1 MLNRRTVIGALAL
14 SLAPLPRALAAAVPL
29 KPAPLTA
36 AERTEVVQIEDYLN
50 GIRTLTSTF
59 EQVSGEGGVATGKLY
74 LSRPGRMR
82 FEYDAP
88 VPVLLVADGRDIH
101 YYDRELQQVTDLRIE
116 STPAAFLLRDRVSL
130 SGGVTLTRY
139 DHQPGVIRLTFVETA
154 EPDQGSVTLALTDR
168 PLELRQWTVVDPQQ
182 KRVTVT
188 LTDPHYGAA
197 VDPKLFYW
205 TDPRPAN
212 TGR

>member
-1 MLNRRTVIGALAL
+1 MLNRRTLMGALAL
-14 SLAPLPRALAAAVPL
+14 SLTPLARALAATAPP

-36 AERTEVVQIEDYLN
+36 AQRLEVVQIEDYLN
-50 GIRTLTSTF
+50 GIRTLASNF
-59 EQVSGEGGVATGKLY
+59 EQVTGEGGIATGKLY

-101 YYDRELQQVTDLRIE
+101 YYDRDLQQVTDLRIE
-116 STPAAFLLRDRVSL
+116 NTPAAFLLRDRIAL

-154 EPDQGSVTLALTDR
+154 EPDQGSVTLTLTDR
-168 PLELRQWTVVDPQQ
+168 PIELRQWTVVDPQQ

-197 VDPKLFYW
+197 VDGKLFNW
-205 TDPRPAN
+205 TDPRPTN

>member
-1 MLNRRTVIGALAL
+1 MLNRRCVIAALAL
-14 SLAPLPRALAAAVPL
+14 SLAPLGRALAAAAPP

-36 AERTEVVQIEDYLN
+36 AQRLEVAQIEDYLN
-50 GIRTLTSTF
+50 GIRTLTSAF
-59 EQVSGEGGVATGKLY
+59 EQVSGEGGIATGKLY

-116 STPAAFLLRDRVSL
+116 STPAAFLLRDKIAL

-139 DHQPGVIRLTFVETA
+139 DHQPGVIRLTFVETV

-205 TDPRPAN
+205 TDPRPTN

>member
-1 MLNRRTVIGALAL
+1 MLTRRTLIGALAL
-14 SLAPLPRALAAAVPL
+14 SAAPLARALAATPPP
-29 KPAPLTA
+29 KA
-36 AERTEVVQIEDYLN
+36 ATLSTTQQAEVTQIEEYLN
-50 GIRTLTSTF
+50 GIHTLASAF
-59 EQVSGEGGVATGKLY
+59 EQVSGEGNVATGKLY
-74 LSRPGRMR
+74 LSRPGRVR

-101 YYDRELQQVTDLRIE
+101 YYDRELQQVSDFRIE
-116 STPAAFLLRDRVSL
+116 STPASFLLRDKIAL

-139 DHQPGVIRLTFVETA
+139 DHQPGVIRLTFVETS

-168 PLELRQWTVVDPQQ
+168 PLELRQWTVVDAQQ

-197 VDPKLFYW
+197 VDPKLFQW
-205 TDPRPAN
+205 TDPRPTQ
-212 TGR
+212 TGH

>member
-1 MLNRRTVIGALAL
+1 
-14 SLAPLPRALAAAVPL
+14 
-29 KPAPLTA
+29 
-36 AERTEVVQIEDYLN
+36 
-50 GIRTLTSTF
+50 
-59 EQVSGEGGVATGKLY
+59 
-74 LSRPGRMR
+74 MR

-101 YYDRELQQVTDLRIE
+101 YYDRDLQQVTDLRIE
-116 STPAAFLLRDRVSL
+116 NTPAAFLLRDRIAL

-154 EPDQGSVTLALTDR
+154 EPDQGSVTLTLTDR
-168 PLELRQWTVVDPQQ
+168 PIELRQWTVVDPQQ

-197 VDPKLFYW
+197 VDGKLFNW
-205 TDPRPAN
+205 TDPRPTN